1 MLQTF
6 EEEAKET
13 GYPRLQ
19 ITAAVSAG
27 KGTIDT
33 GYEIAEVGKWVWWTS
48 QGPQILEQRFVN
60 FLVESIPSSYV
71 NIMLRKLVPSIA
83 KEVWGING
91 SGIKSWLL

>member
-33 GYEIAEVGKWVWWTS
+33 GYEIVEVGK
-48 QGPQILEQRFVN
+48 
-60 FLVESIPSSYV
+60 
-71 NIMLRKLVPSIA
+71 
-83 KEVWGING
+83 
-91 SGIKSWLL
+91 